1 MALQLAPVA
10 VRFWITVIILA
21 VVLLVFEDAL
31 FELALG
37 EGAEQGILLR
47 SLEVVAALSVS
58 YLAVRR
64 AFRIAKHRL

>member
-1 MALQLAPVA
+1 MPLQLAPVA